1 MTEKFRD
8 YLYYSQSFTVYTD
21 NNPLTYVLSTARLN
35 ATGHRWVAEL
45 ADFNF
50 TIKYRPGRNNADADT
65 LSRMPINVVDYMAKC
80 TTEVSLEELDTTV
93 NAIRCQITGETA
105 WASAISIDPPKLSD
119 PVMRQDH
126 PAFMNSDI
134 RNAQYDDPSIARVLT
149 YLRKGHRPNQ
159 WERIG
164 EGPDTTS
171 LMHEWNHLTLVDG
184 VLYRKKGD
192 RSQMIL
198 PSQLRPMVY
207 HELHDEMG
215 HLGADRVVSL
225 ARDRFYWPHI
235 QKDIE
240 QYCTRVCSCLQQ
252 RKLNR
257 QTREPL
263 GQIVTTASFE
273 LISVDYIPSGKRVK
287 VVMSICLSSLT
298 TLPGSLRPTQ
308 P

>member
-1 MTEKFRD
+1 
-8 YLYYSQSFTVYTD
+8 
-21 NNPLTYVLSTARLN
+21 
-35 ATGHRWVAEL
+35 
-45 ADFNF
+45 
-50 TIKYRPGRNNADADT
+50 
-65 LSRMPINVVDYMAKC
+65 MAKC
-80 TTEVSLEELDTTV
+80 TTEVSPEELDTTV

-134 RNAQYDDPSIARVLT
+134 RNAQHDDPSIARVLT
-149 YLRKGHRPNQ
+149 YLRKGHRPTQ
-159 WERIG
+159 RERIG
-164 EGPDTTS
+164 ERPDTTS

-225 ARDRFYWPHI
+225 ARDRFYWPHM
-235 QKDIE
+235 QRDIE
-240 QYCTRVCSCLQQ
+240 QYCIRVCSCLQQ
-252 RKLNR
+252 RKPNR

-263 GQIVTTASFE
+263 GRIMTTAH
-273 LISVDYIPSGKRVK
+273 
-287 VVMSICLSSLT
+287 LS
-298 TLPGSLRPTQ
+298 
-308 P
+308 